1 MILIVSEDKDHSTN
15 DVVEWLLHFNCPFI
29 RISDATPIA
38 LKSLRISPE
47 STAYEV
53 VILGRSLKS
62 TEIRAIWYR
71 RGAFRL
77 SPPKLE
83 LGDLPQTIARRIT
96 YQLEQDVY
104 CANEFLLYLQAGAG
118 INDQMN
124 RNVNKLHLLDCA
136 REVGLLVP
144 DTMVTGNRESLLQF
158 ASVHGVLANKNLTP
172 GVDVFDDSFALQCG
186 TTQMTTEEIAQL
198 PMEFAPA
205 LFQQYVEKWIELRIF
220 YLHGQC
226 YSSAIFSQFDEKT
239 KVDFRNYNTEKPNRT
254 PPFELPNDIAAKLH
268 TLMVGQGLSSGSID
282 MLVSPDLAY
291 YFLEVNPVGQF
302 WQVSHPCN
310 YGLEKIIAEH
320 LRDGYRNN

>member
-1 MILIVSEDKDHSTN
+1 MVRHIEGQANSTRRRTRVSSDESQNRMILIVSEDKDHSTN

-172 GVDVFDDSFALQCG
+172 PRSTRADRRVGRAGG
-186 TTQMTTEEIAQL
+186 TRRRPTRWPRRLCAH
-198 PMEFAPA
+198 
-205 LFQQYVEKWIELRIF
+205 RSR
-220 YLHGQC
+220 G
-226 YSSAIFSQFDEKT
+226 
-239 KVDFRNYNTEKPNRT
+239 
-254 PPFELPNDIAAKLH
+254 
-268 TLMVGQGLSSGSID
+268 
-282 MLVSPDLAY
+282 
-291 YFLEVNPVGQF
+291 
-302 WQVSHPCN
+302 
-310 YGLEKIIAEH
+310 
-320 LRDGYRNN
+320 